1 MSVQLP
7 PFQQLLDSHA
17 ADVYRFVRAMVGPV
31 DADDVFQ
38 ETFLAALR
46 AYPSLTDASG
56 LRAWIFTI
64 ARHKAVDS
72 FRGAA
77 RRAVPTGVLPDEV
90 AVDPA
95 RGHDPQ
101 LWDGVRALPPKQR
114 AAVVHRYVHDL
125 AYDEIGALLDC
136 SADAARRSVHEGIRK
151 LRTTWQK

>member
-1 MSVQLP
+1 MTVQLP
-7 PFQQLLDSHA
+7 PFQQFFDSYST
-17 ADVYRFVRAMVGPV
+17 DVYRFVRAMVGPG

-46 AYPSLTDASG
+46 AYPGLTDSSA
-56 LRAWIFTI
+56 LRSWVFTI

-77 RRAVPTGVLPDEV
+77 RRAVPTGVVPDV
-90 AVDPA
+90 AAFEADAGGFPE
-95 RGHDPQ
+95 
-101 LWDGVRALPPKQR
+101 LWEDVRALPAKQR
-114 AAVVHRYVHDL
+114 AAVAHRYVHDL

-151 LRTTWQK
+151 LRTTWQT

>member
-7 PFQQLLDSHA
+7 PFQQFFDTHS

-46 AYPSLTDASG
+46 AYPALTDASA
-56 LRAWIFTI
+56 LRSWVFTI
-64 ARHKAVDS
+64 ARHKAVDE

-77 RRAVPTGVLPDEV
+77 RRAVPTGAVPDV
-90 AVDPA
+90 AVAFAAADADPE
-95 RGHDPQ
+95 
-101 LWDGVRALPPKQR
+101 LWQEVRALPPKQR

-151 LRTTWQK
+151 LRTTWQT